1 MGLTLVTAPT
11 AEPVSL
17 AEAKAHLRVLQSAED
32 ALIASYLMAA
42 RESAETYTRRA
53 LAPQTWDLTIDY
65 DWPTVRRQ
73 HDGLII
79 PRIVLPKPP
88 LTSVTSITYVDTAG
102 ASQTLAGSQYLVDAR
117 GIEGVIE
124 PTYNVTWPS
133 VREQRAAITVR
144 FVTGYTQ
151 IPEAVRAAI
160 LLTLGHLYEH
170 REDVV
175 VGPSANELP
184 RGAEAL
190 LFPYRV
196 FY

>member
-1 MGLTLVTAPT
+1 MGLSLVTGPT

-17 AEAKAHLRVLQSAED
+17 AEAKAHLRVSHSNED
-32 ALIASYLMAA
+32 ALLATYLMAA
-42 RESAETYTRRA
+42 RSAAENYTRRA
-53 LAPQTWDLTIDY
+53 LAVQTFDQTFDY
-65 DWPTVRRQ
+65 GVPCSA
-73 HDGLII
+73 DGR
-79 PRIVLPKPP
+79 PRLVLLRSPVV
-88 LTSVTSITYVDTAG
+88 SVTAVSYVDTNG
-102 ASQTLAGSQYLVDAR
+102 VLQTLNPSQYLVDTI
-117 GIEGVIE
+117 GIEGRIE
-124 PTYNVTWPS
+124 QAYGVTWPE
-133 VREQRAAITVR
+133 VRDQMAAITVR
-144 FVTGYTQ
+144 FVAGYAQ
-151 IPEAVRAAI
+151 IPEPVRAAI